1 MLRRC
6 RVRDLPCGS
15 GHMPSGLVQR
25 RGCFVIWLAWP
36 RPFVCFFRSEESALP
51 YSEER
56 ITAIHRWSSKTF
68 SFKATRPD
76 GFRFE
81 NGQFVTLGLRRDG
94 RLIPRAY
101 SIVSDP
107 AESDLE
113 FLSIHVPDGPLT
125 SELAQASVGDSIW
138 INSKITGSL
147 TLRHVQPGR
156 HLYLLATGTG
166 IAPFISLVRGQ
177 QVFEQH
183 AAVILVHSVRTAAEL
198 SYREELER
206 RVGKDF
212 HYVPTVTRENFPLQ
226 VRGADLF
233 RSGDLF
239 AHLGLPAAVPEHDRV
254 MLCGNPQM
262 NREMADF
269 LRDQG
274 WTMTNYKGV
283 GNFTV
288 EQAFVAAQS
297 DAEDGDGSSENL
309 TRSSRR

>member
-1 MLRRC
+1 MHS
-6 RVRDLPCGS
+6 V
-15 GHMPSGLVQR
+15 PSNCYAPPGYGL
-25 RGCFVIWLAWP
+25 F
-36 RPFVCFFRSEESALP
+36 EESALP

-56 ITAIHRWSSKTF
+56 ITEIHRWSPKTF
-68 SFKATRPD
+68 SFKATRPS

-81 NGQFVTLGLRRDG
+81 NGQFVTLGLRLDG

-125 SELAQASVGDSIW
+125 SELARVNVGDKIW

-166 IAPFISLVRGQ
+166 IAPFISLVRGE
-177 QVFEQH
+177 QVFDRY

-198 SYREELER
+198 SYREELEGR
-206 RVGKDF
+206 SDHRF
-212 HYVPTVTRENFPLQ
+212 RYVPTVTRETFPLRA
-226 VRGADLF
+226 RGADLF
-233 RSGDLF
+233 RSGELF
-239 AHLGLPAAVPEHDRV
+239 AHLGLPPADPEHDRV

-262 NREMADF
+262 NREMAEF

-274 WTMTNYKGV
+274 WVMTNYKGV

-288 EQAFVAAQS
+288 EQAFVSAQPNGEQGTEPTEP
-297 DAEDGDGSSENL
+297 AEA
-309 TRSSRR
+309 